1 MEKARGLI
9 SKTGNFSSIP
19 SFPLSETLYDQSA
32 LINRIEPGRL
42 QPLFESTP
50 INI

>member
-1 MEKARGLI
+1 MEKAWPYFENW
-9 SKTGNFSSIP
+9 NFSSIP